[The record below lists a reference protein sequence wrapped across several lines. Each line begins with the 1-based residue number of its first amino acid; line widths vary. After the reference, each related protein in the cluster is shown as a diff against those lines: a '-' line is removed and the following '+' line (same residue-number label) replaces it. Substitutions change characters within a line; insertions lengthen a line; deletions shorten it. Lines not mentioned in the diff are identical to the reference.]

1 MDLNDKLEIL
11 CMENECLTKELIAWE
26 GLKENT
32 FNQITLKKNA
42 ELVDEYLQLT
52 QKVHDCKLRLIDSL
66 QKYEDFIRLH
76 DKNNTISKYP
86 LNLITLAYSSNVPEE
101 LQALVG
107 TIRSDLGIAIG
118 FEIDTKKSDKKP
130 TQLGE

>member
-42 ELVDEYLQLT
+42 ELVSRTFTADN
-52 QKVHDCKLRLIDSL
+52 CKLILNAKGSMKLSL
-66 QKYEDFIRLH
+66 LDE
-76 DKNNTISKYP
+76 NNQEISGFTASFSGDETNKVITWANGSEVLP
-86 LNLITLAYSSNVPEE
+86 NGNFKVKITPELNSEIYTLNFV
-101 LQALVG
+101 
-107 TIRSDLGIAIG
+107 
-118 FEIDTKKSDKKP
+118 K
-130 TQLGE
+130 